1 MSPNIRFSKYFTIF
15 TLYKTGKVLRIIYK
29 KIYTNYII
37 NALFKNGFYCTI
49 YIFITIF
56 RNEKKMFKRKT
67 KKSLFSKSNQNGM
80 VAFSLLKWSM
90 ILRTSFWSRYT
101 STRRQR
107 KFEVNIPPKKALLKQ
122 EWIEI
127 GFCVVNPTFTICIS

>member
-1 MSPNIRFSKYFTIF
+1 MLCSKMDFTVQFTFSLQFLEMK
-15 TLYKTGKVLRIIYK
+15 
-29 KIYTNYII
+29 
-37 NALFKNGFYCTI
+37 
-49 YIFITIF
+49 
-56 RNEKKMFKRKT
+56 KKMFKRKT

-122 EWIEI
+122 ERIEI